1 MKLNKPLATAIQ
13 RYEMCSIA
21 LKSFSKLELVDFE
34 ILSSSPSYTFDTIN
48 FLNQKSCVPKIDTIV
63 VGMDSFKEINLWK
76 KGNELKRNY
85 NFLVIKRSNINFD
98 ISKFDNVI
106 LFDDISDLS
115 STTIRKKIFLNKAI
129 VNDTPIEIV
138 KYITDNNLY
147 KNGLPIFG
155 YYNNNIWY
163 DDLENTK
170 SEFHK
175 NYPKY
180 LHVKQESENTTS
192 EFNKNYPKYLHV
204 KQ

>member
-1 MKLNKPLATAIQ
+1 MNFHGKTKKINSLVFGGTFDPIHYGHIEIIKRINQKFNPERFCIVPAGNPYMKLNKPLATAIQ

-21 LKSFSKLELVDFE
+21 LKAFSKLELVDFE

-48 FLNQKSCVPKIDTIV
+48 FLNQKSGVPKIDTIV

-85 NFLVIKRSNINFD
+85 NFLVINRSDINFD
-98 ISKFDNVI
+98 ISKPDNVI

-147 KNGLPIFG
+147 KNG
-155 YYNNNIWY
+155 
-163 DDLENTK
+163 K
-170 SEFHK
+170 
-175 NYPKY
+175 
-180 LHVKQESENTTS
+180 
-192 EFNKNYPKYLHV
+192 
-204 KQ
+204 